1 MAVSLFLSL
10 SITATYFYVDSLYG
24 YGIDGDNIN
33 SVVYLAFLYVR
44 IFFLLQWL
52 NVKVCF
58 GSRCLKF
65 SSKRKT
71 NLRDRSLFIT
81 WGRGVGGGKAENF
94 RGDHL
99 IFRRTKGGINQN

>member
-1 MAVSLFLSL
+1 MLSL
-10 SITATYFYVDSLYG
+10 SMVMALTGITLIMLFTLRFCTC
-24 YGIDGDNIN
+24 
-33 SVVYLAFLYVR
+33 VY
-44 IFFLLQWL
+44 FFLLQWL

-81 WGRGVGGGKAENF
+81 WGRGGWGKAENF

-99 IFRRTKGGINQN
+99 IFRRTKGGINRY

>member
-24 YGIDGDNIN
+24 YRIDGDNIN
-33 SVVYLAFLYVR
+33 NVVYLDVSVR
-44 IFFLLQWL
+44 ANIFFLLQWL

-71 NLRDRSLFIT
+71 DLRDRSLFIT
-81 WGRGVGGGKAENF
+81 WGSGGSGN
-94 RGDHL
+94 
-99 IFRRTKGGINQN
+99 